1 MVLHLP
7 ALVALLTVLLLG
19 YSAWFV
25 GRARGRYG
33 VKAPAT
39 TGPVEFE
46 RAFRAQMNT
55 FESALMFLPSMWVF
69 GHYANPLLAGVLG
82 VVWVVARVWYL
93 HAYAGG
99 ASRTVPFVAS
109 ALVTLGFA
117 LVGLVFVVRAMI
129 VTA

>member
-19 YSAWFV
+19 YSAWIV
-25 GRARGRYG
+25 GKARGRYG

-55 FESALMFLPSMWVF
+55 QESALMFLPAMWLF
-69 GHYANPLLAGVLG
+69 GHYVNPRLAGVLG
-82 VVWVVARVWYL
+82 LAWIVLRGWYRHVYAAGARR
-93 HAYAGG
+93 G
-99 ASRTVPFVAS
+99 VPFIAS
-109 ALVTLGFA
+109 ALITTGFA
-117 LVGLVFVVRAMI
+117 LTALLFVVRAMV

>member
-19 YSAWFV
+19 YAAWFV

-46 RAFRAQMNT
+46 RAFRAEVNT
-55 FESALMFLPSMWVF
+55 HESALMFLPSMWLF
-69 GHYANPLLAGVLG
+69 GQYVNPLVAGVLG
-82 VVWVVARVWYL
+82 VVWIVLRVWYL
-93 HAYAGG
+93 HVYAAG
-99 ASRTVPFVAS
+99 ARRTVPFVAS
-109 ALVTLGFA
+109 ALITVGFA
-117 LVGLVFVVRAMI
+117 LTALVFVVRAMI
-129 VTA
+129 VTS